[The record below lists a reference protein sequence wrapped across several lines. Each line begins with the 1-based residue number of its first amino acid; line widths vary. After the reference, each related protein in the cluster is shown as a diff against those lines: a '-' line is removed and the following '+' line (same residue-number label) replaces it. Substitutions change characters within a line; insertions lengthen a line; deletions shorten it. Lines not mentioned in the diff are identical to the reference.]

1 MREARRSVLFL
12 GAGASRPFGFP
23 MTAEILP
30 EILRRL
36 RERALFQEARRGRIR
51 EAGASAHDE
60 LHDLLSRF
68 VPTLFEGDLEPPL
81 ITDLLSLIDHLLTS
95 GNAPQP
101 DLDLGGLDRL
111 RALLERAIAEVLAE
125 PTVPD
130 RADAN
135 EGVLSHFV
143 DWRHDRAER
152 GDRQLSIITT
162 NYDVAIEKQLYARL
176 DVKDIPDLI
185 DFGLSWRT
193 VERPDAPAQSR
204 PASPWISLYKL

>member
-1 MREARRSVLFL
+1 MQEARRSVLFL

-36 RERALFQEARRGRIR
+36 RGRDLFQEVRRGRLR
-51 EAGASAHDE
+51 EPGASSHDE

-68 VPTLFEGDLEPPL
+68 APPLFGGAVEPPL
-81 ITDLLSLIDHLLTS
+81 ITDLLSLVDHLLTA

-101 DLDLGGLDRL
+101 DLDLAALERL
-111 RALLERAIAEVLAE
+111 RVLLERAIAEVLAE

-143 DWRHDRAER
+143 DWMHDRAER

-176 DVKDIPDLI
+176 DVKDIPD
-185 DFGLSWRT
+185 
-193 VERPDAPAQSR
+193 
-204 PASPWISLYKL
+204 

>member
-30 EILRRL
+30 EVLRRL
-36 RERALFQEARRGRIR
+36 RERALFPEARRGRLR

-68 VPTLFEGDLEPPL
+68 VPTLFDAGLEPPL
-81 ITDLLSLIDHLLTS
+81 ITDLLSLIDHLLVS

-101 DLDLGGLDRL
+101 DLDLAALDRL

-125 PTVPD
+125 PSVPD

-135 EGVLSHFV
+135 EDLLRKFV
-143 DWRHDRAER
+143 DWIHGRAER
-152 GDRQLSIITT
+152 KRTPLDIITT
-162 NYDVAIEKQLYARL
+162 NYDVAIEKRLYARL
-176 DVKDIPDLI
+176 DVQEIPGLV
-185 DFGLSWRT
+185 DFGMSWRPVDT
-193 VERPDAPAQSR
+193 PEAA
-204 PASPWISLYKL
+204 